1 MVLEVKSPAMMIVRF
16 EKERCHVVTI
26 QENGGLPDFRFSYL
40 SILPTSGADIG
51 QLAGQMIRL
60 AQVLNCPVT
69 CYFKAV
75 CLAIVEQILQKVRD
89 RMLVTEQQADPNQR
103 KLFEC

>member
-16 EKERCHVVTI
+16 GKERCHVVTI
-26 QENGGLPDFRFSYL
+26 EENGGLPDFRFSYL

-69 CYFKAV
+69 CYFNDTMLEAYPTGDDEASV
-75 CLAIVEQILQKVRD
+75 VHRWEVR
-89 RMLVTEQQADPNQR
+89 R
-103 KLFEC
+103 KQD